1 MSSQKMKFVQKFAH
15 TAQLR
20 LSNAGD
26 VSENRLETII
36 IVLFWSIDIAAAIAD
51 ALSDTILLGL
61 IMPIKHSGCVNYQL
75 SYGYLE

>member
-1 MSSQKMKFVQKFAH
+1 MSSQILKFVQKSAH

-26 VSENRLETII
+26 VSENRLRTII
-36 IVLFWSIDIAAAIAD
+36 IALFWSIDIAAAIAD
-51 ALSDTILLGL
+51 ALSDTIPLGL
-61 IMPIKHSGCVNYQL
+61 IMPIKRSGCVNYQP